1 MGQRWLFSAFAAWL
15 VACSASAPARTPLSP
30 AQGPPSVKLELPAGA
45 GTYES
50 KPSAAPA
57 TGGGEAEGV
66 ERALLDVAK
75 AKGIELSGDGRLA
88 QLGSFILAA
97 FVANGHPPASGSIDT
112 CAHHLGLIE
121 PVPLFMIFGR
131 GKEGSW
137 AGALEDMLTGV
148 PHGSSYNRYG
158 IAISKQRGDL
168 LAVAVLSSASAEIE
182 PVIRHAKQGGS
193 IELRGKL
200 RDRYRDASVEV
211 TRPDGT
217 VAHVG
222 DASGGEFD
230 FAVPFPAKGVHRV
243 EILAR
248 GPYGSEVLAN
258 FPVFAGVAEPT
269 AVTEAL
275 LADAPAPPRDA
286 RAVEDRLLVLLN
298 EARTAAGV
306 PVLAAHPGL
315 GEVAELHSRDMVE
328 SGFFGHD
335 SPTYGDPATR
345 VHRKG
350 LAFVVIAENVGRGST
365 AEEVNA
371 MLLDSPGHRA
381 NALDPNLTHVGI
393 GVVLDSRQGNVE
405 IVATEDFGGVART
418 IDVAAAP
425 AGVLRAINAERVRA
439 GAPELVVDPLLV
451 RAATRGA
458 ARFFGNPAPTQQ
470 QVVSSVNDEL
480 VRPVN
485 GSSPIGKRMRAA
497 QSFLFAVI
505 SLERTPKMDRMVDPA
520 ARYVGVGVAQGSR
533 PDTGPSTIAVVVVL
547 GWPR

>member
-1 MGQRWLFSAFAAWL
+1 
-15 VACSASAPARTPLSP
+15 
-30 AQGPPSVKLELPAGA
+30 VKLDLPAGA
-45 GTYES
+45 GKYDS
-50 KPSAAPA
+50 KPLPAPA
-57 TGGGEAEGV
+57 QGGSDAADV

-75 AKGIELSGDGRLA
+75 PKGIELSGDGRLA

-97 FVANGHPPASGSIDT
+97 FVANGHPPVSASIDT

-131 GKEGSW
+131 GKDGSW
-137 AGALEDMLTGV
+137 TGALEDMLAGV

-158 IAISKQRGDL
+158 VVTSKPKGEL
-168 LAVAVLSSASAEIE
+168 LAIAVLSSASADIE
-182 PVIRHAKQGGS
+182 PVTRHAKQGGA

-200 RDRYRDASVEV
+200 RDRYRDAVLEV
-211 TRPDGT
+211 MRPDGT
-217 VAHVG
+217 VSHVG
-222 DASGGEFD
+222 EASGAGFD
-230 FAVPFPAKGVHRV
+230 FAVPFPVKGVHRV

-248 GPYGSEVLAN
+248 GPYGAEVLAN
-258 FPVFAGVAEPT
+258 FPIFAGVPEPS
-269 AVTEAL
+269 AVSEAASL
-275 LADAPAPPRDA
+275 EAPSAPRDA
-286 RAVEDRLLVLLN
+286 KAVENRLLVLLN
-298 EARTAAGV
+298 EARSTAGV
-306 PVLAAHPGL
+306 PPLAAHPGL
-315 GEVAELHSRDMVE
+315 TEVAELHSRDMVE

-335 SPTYGDPATR
+335 SPTFGDPATR

-393 GVVLDSRQGNVE
+393 GVVLDSRQGSAE
-405 IVATEDFGGVART
+405 IVATEDFGGVARS
-418 IDVAAAP
+418 IDVATAP
-425 AGVLRAINAERVRA
+425 AEVLRVINAERVKA
-439 GAPELVVDPLLV
+439 GAAELVVDPLLAK
-451 RAATRGA
+451 AAARGA
-458 ARFFGNPAPTQQ
+458 AHFFGPPAPTQQ
-470 QVVSSVNDEL
+470 QVVSTVNDEL

-505 SLERTPKMDRMVDPA
+505 SLDRTPKMDRMVDPQ
-520 ARYVGVGVAQGSR
+520 ARYVGIGVAQGSR

>member
-1 MGQRWLFSAFAAWL
+1 
-15 VACSASAPARTPLSP
+15 
-30 AQGPPSVKLELPAGA
+30 LELPPGA
-45 GTYES
+45 GKYES
-50 KPSAAPA
+50 KPLAAPA
-57 TGGGEAEGV
+57 LGGGEAADV
-66 ERALLDVAK
+66 ERALVDVAK
-75 AKGIELSGDGRLA
+75 TKGIELSGDGRLA

-97 FVANGHPPASGSIDT
+97 FMANGRPPGSASIDT

-131 GKEGSW
+131 DKNGAWS
-137 AGALEDMLTGV
+137 GALQDMLTGV

-158 IAISKQRGDL
+158 VATSNPKGEL
-168 LAVAVLSSASAEIE
+168 LAVAVLSSASVDID
-182 PVIRHAKQGGS
+182 PVARHAKQGGA

-200 RDRYRDASVEV
+200 RERYRDAVVEV

-222 DASGGEFD
+222 EASGAGFD
-230 FAVPFPAKGVHRV
+230 VAVPFPAKGVHRV

-248 GPYGSEVLAN
+248 GPYGAEVLAN
-258 FPVFAGVAEPT
+258 FPIFAGVPEPSVVSE
-269 AVTEAL
+269 AV
-275 LADAPAPPRDA
+275 LADEPSPPRDA
-286 RAVEDRLLVLLN
+286 KAAESRLLVLLN
-298 EARTAAGV
+298 EARGAAGV
-306 PVLAAHPGL
+306 PALAAHPGL
-315 GEVAELHSRDMVE
+315 TEVAELHSRDMVD

-335 SPTYGDPATR
+335 SPTFGDPSAR

-393 GVVLDSRQGNVE
+393 GVVLDSRQGSAE
-405 IVATEDFGGVART
+405 IVATEDFGGVARS

-425 AGVLRAINAERVRA
+425 AAVLRTINAERVRA
-439 GAPELVVDPLLV
+439 GAAELVVDPLLTK
-451 RAATRGA
+451 AATRGA
-458 ARFFGNPAPTQQ
+458 ARFFGELAPTQQ

-505 SLERTPKMDRMVDPA
+505 SLDRTPKMERMVDPT
-520 ARYVGVGVAQGSR
+520 ARYVGIGVAQGSR